1 MTTGKHAKFTTGS
14 IMRHVTVSSF
24 TASIGLMAIY
34 AVDLIDLIFISML
47 GYEEMAAAAG
57 YASALMFFTS
67 AINIGLSVA
76 AAVLISRSIGE
87 DDELEAREYATSSA
101 MLVILTGIAI
111 PIILLVNIEFF
122 VGLLGAT
129 GEVAELAATYLWI
142 VVPFTWVSGI
152 SMVAVASLR
161 CYGEH
166 RLAMYPALFGA
177 LTNAVLDPIFIFA
190 LDMGLPG
197 AAWATVAARFVTMGL
212 ALHPALRKHNA
223 FVPPSLRLLWRDLQT
238 VTHFASRAVLA
249 NVATPIG
256 TAIVT
261 REMSKFGP
269 EAVAGMAVIGR
280 MTPVAF
286 SVIWALSGAIGPI
299 IGQNFGA
306 GRVDRVKRAYLDGI
320 KFVAIY
326 VLCITMI
333 LLVFRGQIADLFNAK
348 NLTRD
353 LIYLYCFPV
362 ALSSFFSGSVF
373 VASASFNTLGRPSY
387 ATWLS
392 WGQNTL
398 GTWPFVVAGGVLLG
412 AQGVLIGQALGSV
425 IFASAAIWLG
435 WRLIKNPPQE
445 NMRHRSHS
453 AIFGHGS
460 LISHTLH
467 KHIGEK

>member
-1 MTTGKHAKFTTGS
+1 M
-14 IMRHVTVSSF
+14 
-24 TASIGLMAIY
+24 
-34 AVDLIDLIFISML
+34 
-47 GYEEMAAAAG
+47 
-57 YASALMFFTS
+57 
-67 AINIGLSVA
+67 
-76 AAVLISRSIGE
+76 
-87 DDELEAREYATSSA
+87 
-101 MLVILTGIAI
+101 
-111 PIILLVNIEFF
+111 
-122 VGLLGAT
+122 
-129 GEVAELAATYLWI
+129 
-142 VVPFTWVSGI
+142 
-152 SMVAVASLR
+152 
-161 CYGEH
+161 
-166 RLAMYPALFGA
+166 
-177 LTNAVLDPIFIFA
+177 
-190 LDMGLPG
+190 
-197 AAWATVAARFVTMGL
+197 
-212 ALHPALRKHNA
+212 RKHNA

-398 GTWPFVVAGGVLLG
+398 GTWPFVVAGGFLLG
-412 AQGVLIGQALGSV
+412 AQGVLIGL
-425 IFASAAIWLG
+425 
-435 WRLIKNPPQE
+435 
-445 NMRHRSHS
+445 
-453 AIFGHGS
+453 S
-460 LISHTLH
+460 LI
-467 KHIGEK
+467 HI

>member
-1 MTTGKHAKFTTGS
+1 MTTGKSAKFTTGS
-14 IMRHVTVSSF
+14 IMRHVTVSAF

-47 GYEEMAAAAG
+47 GHEEMAAAAG

-76 AAVLISRSIGE
+76 SGVLVSRSIGE

-101 MLVILTGIAI
+101 MLVILAGIII
-111 PIILLVNIEFF
+111 PAILLINVEFF

-142 VVPFTWVSGI
+142 VVPFTFVSGL
-152 SMVAVASLR
+152 SMITVASLR

-177 LTNAVLDPIFIFA
+177 LTNGVLDPIFIFA
-190 LDMGLPG
+190 LGMGLPG
-197 AAWATVAARFVTMGL
+197 AAWATVAARIVTLGL
-212 ALHPALRKHNA
+212 ALYPALRKHNA
-223 FVPPSLRLLWRDLQT
+223 FVMPNLRLLWRDLQT
-238 VTHFASRAVLA
+238 VAFFASRAVLA

-261 REMSKFGP
+261 REMSKFGS

-306 GRVDRVKRAYLDGI
+306 GHVDRVRRAYLDGI
-320 KFVAIY
+320 TFVAIY
-326 VLCITMI
+326 VACVALI
-333 LLVFRGQIADLFNAK
+333 LLAFRGPIADLFNAE
-348 NLTRD
+348 NLTRE

-362 ALSSFFSGSVF
+362 ALSAFFSGSVF

-387 ATWLS
+387 STWLS
-392 WGQNTL
+392 WGQHTL
-398 GTWPFVVAGGVLLG
+398 GTFPFVVVGGMLLG
-412 AQGVLIGQALGSV
+412 AKGVLIGQALGSI
-425 IFASAAIWLG
+425 IFASIAIWLG

-445 NMRHRSHS
+445 NMRQRSHS
-453 AIFGHGS
+453 ALFGHGS
-460 LISHTLH
+460 LIAHTLQ
-467 KHIGEK
+467 KHTDDN